1 MVIKYN
7 KLPHKLFWHYVNE
20 RHKIWHKR
28 FVLNKDAPWTDD
40 AIMQTIHFTNVYPEL
55 DRGHQYLIN
64 HVVNGFSPR
73 DQLFRTM
80 VYRAFNNIDSWKL
93 IDKYVT
99 FKTFDSEKTFWSQKT
114 FLI

>member
-1 MVIKYN
+1 MIFN
-7 KLPHKLFWHYVNE
+7 KQKNDLFWHYVNE
-20 RHKIWHKR
+20 RHKIWYRR
-28 FVLNKDAPWTDD
+28 FVLNQDSPWTNDV
-40 AIMQTIHFTNVYPEL
+40 ILQSVHFTNVYPEL

-93 IDKYVT
+93 IEPYVT
-99 FKTFDSEKTFWSQKT
+99 LDTFDSEKIFERLQQRKM
-114 FLI
+114 L